1 MDKIFEAQASAF
13 SPRKPAPRKTALKV
27 QNISIES
34 DAVKKPDT
42 KIMNQLE
49 TVNNI
54 LSQAKAAAGDNA
66 SILEIA
72 KARKPFQPELDE
84 YKPHL
89 GKVAIVTGAC
99 GGIGRATAERLHR
112 DGAVV
117 VGMDVNPAIVENL
130 AGEGI
135 SGVVC
140 DITDNEKFQAAVD
153 AVAAEYGG
161 IDLIVANAGIFKAG
175 EYIEELDK
183 SWDLHLLINLTAT
196 QRFLKFSIPYLK
208 HGFSASIIIIGSR
221 NFSAPG
227 PGAAAYSVTK
237 AGVTQLARVAALEL
251 AADGV
256 RVNTVHPDAVFD
268 TEIWTEEA
276 LQKSATRYGMT
287 VEEYKTKNLL
297 RTEIKSTDIARM
309 VSTVAGPVFCATTGA
324 QIPIDG
330 GNDRVI

>member
-1 MDKIFEAQASAF
+1 
-13 SPRKPAPRKTALKV
+13 
-27 QNISIES
+27 
-34 DAVKKPDT
+34 
-42 KIMNQLE
+42 MNQLE

-54 LSQAKAAAGDNA
+54 LQQAQAAAGAGADA
-66 SILEIA
+66 LAIS
-72 KARKPFQPELDE
+72 KARKSFQPELDE
-84 YKPHL
+84 SKPHL

-99 GGIGRATAERLHR
+99 GGIGRATAERLHA

-117 VGMDVNPAIVENL
+117 VGMDINPDITTNL
-130 AGEGI
+130 SGEGI

-140 DITDNEKFQAAVD
+140 DITNNEKFQAAVD

-161 IDLIVANAGIFKAG
+161 IDIIVANAGIFKAG

-196 QRFLKFSIPYLK
+196 QRFLKFSIPYIK
-208 HGFSASIIIIGSR
+208 NGFSPSILIIGSR

-256 RVNTVHPDAVFD
+256 RVNTIHPDAVFD

-287 VEEYKTKNLL
+287 VQEYKTKNLL

-309 VSTVAGPVFCATTGA
+309 VSCVAGPVFCATTGS

>member
-1 MDKIFEAQASAF
+1 
-13 SPRKPAPRKTALKV
+13 
-27 QNISIES
+27 
-34 DAVKKPDT
+34 
-42 KIMNQLE
+42 MNQLT

-54 LSQAKAAAGDNA
+54 LQQAKDAAGAGADA
-66 SILEIA
+66 LTIA
-72 KARKPFQPELDE
+72 KARKAFQPELDE

-99 GGIGRATAERLHR
+99 GGIGRATAERLHA

-140 DITDNEKFQAAVD
+140 DITDNEKFQKAVD

-161 IDLIVANAGIFKAG
+161 IDIIVANAGIFKAG

-208 HGFSASIIIIGSR
+208 HGFAASIIIIGSR

-256 RVNTVHPDAVFD
+256 RVNTLHPDAVFD

-287 VEEYKTKNLL
+287 VQEYKTKNLL

-309 VSTVAGPVFCATTGA
+309 VSTVAGPVFCATTGS